1 MFFEALDLNVIW
13 YALVGLLLTGYAVLD
28 GFDLGVG
35 ALHLLVKKD
44 EERRIFL
51 NAIGPVWDG
60 NEVWLVTGGG
70 ALFAAFP
77 EVYASAFSGF
87 YIPFMLLLVM
97 LIFRA
102 VAIEFRSKEP
112 WPWWR
117 QMWDV
122 SFAISSIASSLLLG
136 VALGNVALGVPLGAD
151 HEFRGDF
158 LSLLNP
164 YALLVGLTTLAM
176 FMMHAS
182 IYLVMKTEG
191 ELHDRIRDWI
201 KNTIAFFVI
210 CYVTTTMAT
219 LLYVPRM
226 TEHVREQ
233 PMFFV
238 LALLNMLAIANIPR
252 EYYHGR
258 DGRAFIC
265 SCLNVIL
272 LMALFGLGVFPFLL
286 PSSINPEYGLHIY
299 NAASSQKTLQI
310 MLTIAALA
318 VPLVIAY
325 TVSVYWIF
333 RGKVKLN
340 SKSY

>member
-1 MFFEALDLNVIW
+1 MSFNMLDLNIVW
-13 YALVGLLLTGYAVLD
+13 YFLVGLLLTGYAVLD

-44 EERRIFL
+44 EERRILL

-70 ALFAAFP
+70 ALFSAFP

-117 QMWDV
+117 QMWDI
-122 SFAISSIASSLLLG
+122 SFCLSSVISSLLFG
-136 VALGNVALGVPLGAD
+136 IALGNVALGLPIGAD

-158 LSLLNP
+158 VGLLNP
-164 YALLVGLTTLAM
+164 YALLVGLTTLAL

-210 CYVTTTMAT
+210 TYVTTTMTT

-226 TEHVREQ
+226 TEHIRRQ
-233 PMFFV
+233 PLFFV

-252 EYYHGR
+252 EYYYGR

-272 LMALFGLGVFPFLL
+272 LMSLFGLGIFPYLL
-286 PSSINPEYGLHIY
+286 PSSLNPADGLHIY
-299 NAASSQKTLQI
+299 NASSSQKTLGI
-310 MLTIAALA
+310 MLVFAGLA
-318 VPLVIAY
+318 TPLVLAY

-333 RGKVKLN
+333 RGKVRLN
-340 SKSY
+340 AKSY